1 MSENYKAGCN
11 CAPYDCY
18 CGLVPL
24 KPGET
29 PLQCVHHKIEVSRPA
44 PTPEQQEIARLRARV
59 QALEGEREEASISAR
74 SALDSLRQAREE
86 RNKLRARLAALE
98 SALDF
103 VTEVR
108 AKEVTHER

>member
-59 QALEGEREEASISAR
+59 QALEGERNR
-74 SALDSLRQAREE
+74 
-86 RNKLRARLAALE
+86 LRARLAALE